1 MFRCANYAAVVR
13 FSTARAVCVGG
24 GTQSAWGGRRGG
36 EFGEAAAQYVV
47 LDAGEELRGIQ
58 AVEFSTDVKCCDE
71 TGVGFM
77 LVVERAVP
85 RSARRLLTWP
95 ARSARFGVDAGG
107 G

>member
-1 MFRCANYAAVVR
+1 MKINGITGYLW
-13 FSTARAVCVGG
+13 RAVDQHGN
-24 GTQSAWGGRRGG
+24 
-36 EFGEAAAQYVV
+36 V
-47 LDAGEELRGIQ
+47 LDVLVGEGDLALLAPGEQVVIDELG

-95 ARSARFGVDAGG
+95 ARSARFVVDAGG